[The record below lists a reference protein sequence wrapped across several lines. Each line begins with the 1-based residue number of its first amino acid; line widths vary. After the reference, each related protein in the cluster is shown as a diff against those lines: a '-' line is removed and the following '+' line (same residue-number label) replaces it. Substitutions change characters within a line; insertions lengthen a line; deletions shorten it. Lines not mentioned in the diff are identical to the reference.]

1 MGVFSWERKK
11 WYGQHFS
18 LQTHQIE
25 STQFGVKTQI
35 EISENILDKIAQA
48 NVQSFLTNQNRKITK
63 ILLIDPC
70 NLCFKEEEK

>member
-1 MGVFSWERKK
+1 MCLVGRGKSGTANIFLSKPTK
-11 WYGQHFS
+11 
-18 LQTHQIE
+18 IE

-63 ILLIDPC
+63 ILLIDS
-70 NLCFKEEEK
+70 EH